1 MQMFILSLLSFLGL
15 LVSVKLWREHGM
27 TRPMYCP
34 KEFAGGCDIVKHS
47 KYAWF
52 LGAPTAMWGAL
63 YYFVFLIALGLP
75 FILPIGQTLNILSYP
90 EPVMLFLLL
99 YPLFGFIFSL
109 KLLSVQ
115 IFKLH
120 ALCFWCLLQS
130 IIASLMFFY
139 SYYIF
144 FS

>member
-15 LVSVKLWREHGM
+15 LVSIKLWREHGM
-27 TRPMYCP
+27 VRPMYCP
-34 KEFAGGCDIVKHS
+34 KEFSGGCDIVKHS
-47 KYAWF
+47 RYAWF

-63 YYFVFLIALGLP
+63 YYLGFLIALGLP
-75 FILPIGQTLNILSYP
+75 YALPIDQILNIASYP
-90 EPVMLFLLL
+90 ETIMLFLLL

-109 KLLSVQ
+109 RLLSVQ
-115 IFKLH
+115 ILRLH

-139 SYYIF
+139 SYFIF

>member
-1 MQMFILSLLSFLGL
+1 MQMFIFSTLAFLGF

-27 TRPMYCP
+27 VRPMYCP
-34 KEFAGGCDIVKHS
+34 KQFNGGCDIVKHS

-52 LGAPTAMWGAL
+52 LGAPVAMWGSFYYLVFMAAL
-63 YYFVFLIALGLP
+63 SLP
-75 FILPIGQTLNILSYP
+75 YVLSLDQIFNLASYP
-90 EPVMLFLLL
+90 QAIMLFLIL
-99 YPLFGFIFSL
+99 YPLLGFVFSL
-109 KLLSVQ
+109 RLLSVQ

-130 IIASLMFFY
+130 IIASLMFLY